1 MQTNIG
7 GVCLCCSIFCFVHHC
22 WSFSSLFFSPLC
34 CLFFDLRLLITP
46 FDIFKH
52 FAIVLSVLLRFTA
65 SDYPLWYFQTFRHCV
80 VCSSIYGF
88 WLPPLVSS
96 SSPQYKSM
104 SIRLFWQ
111 HREVW
116 KFNIAMYMAF
126 SNVFSTRLNILADL
140 SCLSFK
146 LRRLTTPL
154 VSSESSCVSNL
165 RIVCGNTLPTTTWP
179 QMWRNGNA
187 SM

>member
-1 MQTNIG
+1 MLWRSYLFHTGHLCCASVSCVLLNDLMQTNIG

-34 CLFFDLRLLITP
+34 CLFLDLRLLITP

-111 HREVW
+111 HRENSTLQCIW
-116 KFNIAMYMAF
+116 LFLMF
-126 SNVFSTRLNILADL
+126 S
-140 SCLSFK
+140 
-146 LRRLTTPL
+146 
-154 VSSESSCVSNL
+154 
-165 RIVCGNTLPTTTWP
+165 LPD
-179 QMWRNGNA
+179 
-187 SM
+187 